1 MRSKS
6 LRVSV
11 RRFSVAEREG
21 LLGEYHRSRLTQ
33 REFVEQHDLSLATL
47 TKWLRW
53 ERQSAKASCREK
65 VSFAELPLASRMLSG
80 LGPTRWAAEI
90 VRPDGWT
97 VRLMHDAPAT
107 LVEQLLRPC

>member
-6 LRVSV
+6 LPVLR
-11 RRFSVAEREG
+11 RRFSPAERVG
-21 LLGEYHRSRLTQ
+21 LLAEYQRGQLTQ

-53 ERQSAKASCREK
+53 GRQSAKALCRK
-65 VSFAELPLASRMLSG
+65 KLSFAELPLAQA
-80 LGPTRWAAEI
+80 LGTARWAAEI

-97 VRLMHDAPAT
+97 VRVMHDAPAA